1 MFGGAQGVER
11 PWEFM
16 GFAKIRLGQL
26 NHDIADRLKGY
37 TKRRKAATLS
47 VLPIPAAQDAYM
59 NRTITS
65 RPASR
70 ASYGALILFAVV
82 YIGALAITF
91 APKGSFSE
99 APSTTVAQ
107 QSE

>member
-1 MFGGAQGVER
+1 
-11 PWEFM
+11 
-16 GFAKIRLGQL
+16 
-26 NHDIADRLKGY
+26 
-37 TKRRKAATLS
+37 
-47 VLPIPAAQDAYM
+47 M
-59 NRTITS
+59 NRTIPS

-91 APKGSFSE
+91 APKGSFSDDK
-99 APSTTVAQ
+99 SNTIAQ

>member
-1 MFGGAQGVER
+1 MDFV
-11 PWEFM
+11 
-16 GFAKIRLGQL
+16 KIRSPWL
-26 NHDIADRLKGY
+26 NHDIDDRLKGY
-37 TKRRKAATLS
+37 TKRRKPAS
-47 VLPIPAAQDAYM
+47 VPLLPIPAAQDAYM

-99 APSTTVAQ
+99 APSTTVPQ

>member
-1 MFGGAQGVER
+1 
-11 PWEFM
+11 
-16 GFAKIRLGQL
+16 
-26 NHDIADRLKGY
+26 
-37 TKRRKAATLS
+37 
-47 VLPIPAAQDAYM
+47 M

-82 YIGALAITF
+82 YIGALAIIF
-91 APKGSFSE
+91 APKGSFSD
-99 APSTTVAQ
+99 AQSTTVAQ